1 MNPYI
6 FDPKTSVA
14 KFIPPHTIEEQL
26 EWARNVDEWIRQRE
40 LNYLLADEALLDDQP
55 SREG

>member
-6 FDPKTSVA
+6 FDPKTSPA
-14 KFIPPHTIEEQL
+14 KFTPPRTIEEHL
-26 EWARNVDEWIRQRE
+26 EWARSVDEWIRQRD
-40 LNYLLADEALLDDQP
+40 LNYLLADEALLNDQP

>member
-6 FDPKTSVA
+6 FDPKTPIATFV
-14 KFIPPHTIEEQL
+14 PPRTIEEQL
-26 EWARNVDEWIRQRE
+26 EWAHKVDAWVRQRDAEWE
-40 LNYLLADEALLDDQP
+40 LLNDQP